1 MAFVAQKK
9 TRYVVG
15 NVNLLRTYL
24 EAHKFIIGKK
34 KWLRYLTLFSFEW

>member
-34 KWLRYLTLFSFEW
+34 KMASLSHIVFL